1 MNEDE
6 IDGELAVAIISIV
19 IFIIVLTIFLGFCR

>member
-1 MNEDE
+1 MNEEE
-6 IDGELAVAIISIV
+6 IDEELAVAIIAIV

>member
-1 MNEDE
+1 MNEEENAE
-6 IDGELAVAIISIV
+6 ISIAIIAIV